1 MMKERESSAEK
12 RLAALA
18 ERLRRVSPLREEEC
32 PHCDGEGLVYLFSP
46 PSSVTG
52 ICGECGGTGITET
65 ETEEEEMTPRGE
77 KLNAAIGRFADD
89 ISGIYGDDLANL
101 SVLLHVLETVHGGI
115 CHAVSE
121 RLDEERDR
129 HTDAQAASMGAEP
142 EPEREKPENWPWGR
156 GSFWA
161 ELRKAG
167 IPVKG
172 RA

>member
-1 MMKERESSAEK
+1 MTMTRKGEQLNSAI
-12 RLAALA
+12 
-18 ERLRRVSPLREEEC
+18 S
-32 PHCDGEGLVYLFSP
+32 
-46 PSSVTG
+46 
-52 ICGECGGTGITET
+52 
-65 ETEEEEMTPRGE
+65 
-77 KLNAAIGRFADD
+77 RFADD

-101 SVLLHVLETVHGGI
+101 NVLLHTLEVVQGGI
-115 CHAVSE
+115 CHAVAE

-129 HTDAQAASMGAEP
+129 HTDAQAASMLAESQVGRYGAEPEP

-172 RA
+172 RP